1 LSLGRFHSIRSGEL
15 TSSGI
20 EPYLTATFRNQM
32 EITASYLLG
41 RDRPRIVNDQ
51 GSLEWNR
58 EMYPQKGPYFY
69 MNYSGHRLFQ
79 AGADAIF
86 LSCAVYSAD
95 FRQAKAGKSANAS
108 AWMKVKISPSWQ
120 WEWRIEHTGQAS
132 SDRSIDFQG
141 NIFSSSL
148 RWQASRMISTF
159 AKFQY
164 DSLQKRFGYDFIL
177 LFEPAPVSRMSISLK
192 NFCEERFRIF
202 APQARTLAIKLSYLI
217 RL

>member
-1 LSLGRFHSIRSGEL
+1 
-15 TSSGI
+15 
-20 EPYLTATFRNQM
+20 
-32 EITASYLLG
+32 
-41 RDRPRIVNDQ
+41 
-51 GSLEWNR
+51 
-58 EMYPQKGPYFY
+58 

-79 AGADAIF
+79 AGAEVIF
-86 LSCAVYSAD
+86 LSGAVYSAD

-120 WEWRIEHTGQAS
+120 WEWRIEHTDQAS
-132 SDRSIDFQG
+132 LDRSIDFQG

-164 DSLQKRFGYDFIL
+164 DSLQRRFGYDFLL
-177 LFEPAPVSRMSISLK
+177 LFEPAPVSRMVISLK

-217 RL
+217 RM